1 VRRRTGVLAS
11 LVMLA
16 GLGQITMCSA
26 AERPALAPVSAS
38 ALQQKVAAAIA
49 RDLQSDTAD
58 ATTGSSLQVLAPS
71 LSVPPDSELHVV
83 SVRAGYSPGSWLLR
97 MDCSSRRDCLPFH
110 VVLYSPATSVRNP
123 RYGNIVK
130 ALPQANDHTF
140 AIKPSLSRPPLTR
153 SGDHVLLVEERPGMR
168 LRVTA
173 VCLESGTLGD
183 EIRVRN
189 LATHRV
195 LMATIASKD
204 QVRVE

>member
-1 VRRRTGVLAS
+1 MRRAGVVAS

-16 GLGQITMCSA
+16 GLGQITKCSA
-26 AERPALAPVSAS
+26 AEKPVLALASAS
-38 ALQQKVAAAIA
+38 ALQRKVAAAIA

-58 ATTGSSLQVLAPS
+58 GTTGSNLQVLAPS
-71 LSVPPDSELHVV
+71 LSVRPGSELHVV
-83 SVRAGYSPGSWLLR
+83 AVRAGYSPGIWLLR
-97 MDCSSRRDCLPFH
+97 MECAPRRDCLPFH
-110 VVLYSPATSVRNP
+110 VVLHSPATSVRNP
-123 RYGNIVK
+123 RDGNLVK
-130 ALPQANDHTF
+130 ASPQANDHTF
-140 AIKPSLSRPPLTR
+140 AIRPRLSRPPLTR
-153 SGDHVLLVEERPGMR
+153 SGDRVLLVEERPGMR
-168 LRVTA
+168 LQVAA